1 MSTSLAG
8 TPVIRYQSVLGILA
22 NYRCLKNIGQHKI
35 FPQLSHNRV
44 LFAMHASTVLCGNV
58 VVVAEV
64 QDAVDDIKTDFIAQ
78 RFGPRA
84 GEGNIDTDANFADY
98 LVIALRVVTIIKGDD
113 IGRVM
118 VVEEGFVERSD
129 RGGIDQNNG
138 ERFTGIRFLV
148 QTA

>member
-1 MSTSLAG
+1 
-8 TPVIRYQSVLGILA
+8 
-22 NYRCLKNIGQHKI
+22 
-35 FPQLSHNRV
+35 
-44 LFAMHASTVLCGNV
+44 MHASTVLCGNV

-78 RFGPRA
+78 RFGPWA
-84 GEGNIDTDANFADY
+84 GEGNLDTDANFADY
-98 LVIALRVVTIIKGDD
+98 RVIALRVVTIIKGDD